1 MASAVDSGAGGSIA
15 AGEDSGL
22 NGGAGGGG
30 GAGPSSEPLLLPG
43 DAPPAYQ
50 YSQEISQMMFVFGDI
65 EDPPDDVLKLI
76 EDIVRTQ
83 VVEMIIQSR
92 RIAQRRASRTL
103 SPEDLIF
110 LIRYDRAKVNRLRI
124 YLSWREVRKKAKE
137 SDDVGG
143 GAAGDAELE
152 DAGAMDALKTRKL
165 NVKLPWELS
174 TIFSE
179 HLRPLAGDDADEEDE
194 DDIEAHE
201 DSLTRLKEADEATR
215 RMTREEYVHYSEC
228 RQASFTFKKSKRFR
242 DFINAPAYLDG
253 SKPNDDII
261 DILGFLAFEVVRELC
276 EGALEVQKELQ
287 ETARILAER
296 KALAAEA
303 LKPTQREKGTRQI
316 WAEKK
321 ASSSSAATTTETKS
335 DVALIAGPF
344 SSPTAQRTS
353 AGKTGS
359 PKSKSVEQ
367 APSVVDTT
375 PNGILKVPGSNG
387 PKPASSTSAVEEANN
402 ASQETGGNRPRKRAR
417 FTEPAEQSSHGE
429 PLPTSS
435 AASTGPFA
443 SPAANFDR
451 GTPLSSSRA
460 HDSFELPPQLSS
472 LFLPR
477 PGVAADPNDAST
489 FCALFAPAA
498 GGNSFDGSSTNVSP
512 SPSPAM
518 SSIGQFG
525 GPSVAVAVAQS
536 SNGSPALLSK
546 KRARSGEENGEGDED
561 ADGGS
566 DADDAEEAET
576 GKEVIGSVNTNGR
589 EDSATGTNKT
599 GVGATADAKRGK
611 GKQDIE
617 GGSGKGGEVT
627 DAKGQ
632 ADDNNDNNDNAA
644 SSSRRQK
651 PPPPQL
657 AISHIYEAFA
667 RLQRRRTALAG
678 SARTGGTGGLRRTRM
693 FVI

>member
-30 GAGPSSEPLLLPG
+30 GTAGPSSEPLLLPG

-303 LKPTQREKGTRQI
+303 EALKPTQREKGTRQI
-316 WAEKK
+316 WAGKK
-321 ASSSSAATTTETKS
+321 VSSSSAVSATETKS
-335 DVALIAGPF
+335 DVALIAGPS

-359 PKSKSVEQ
+359 PKSKSVELG
-367 APSVVDTT
+367 SSIVDTT
-375 PNGILKVPGSNG
+375 PSSILKIPGTNG
-387 PKPASSTSAVEEANN
+387 TKPVSSTSAAEEANG

-429 PLPTSS
+429 PLPTS
-435 AASTGPFA
+435 AAPSTGPFA

-498 GGNSFDGSSTNVSP
+498 GGNLFDGSSTNVSP

-525 GPSVAVAVAQS
+525 GPSVVAQS

-546 KRARSGEENGEGDED
+546 KRASGGEESGEGDEDAD

-576 GKEVIGSVNTNGR
+576 GKEMIGSVNTNGG

-599 GVGATADAKRGK
+599 GAGATADAKRGK
-611 GKQDIE
+611 GKQDTE

-627 DAKGQ
+627 DAS
-632 ADDNNDNNDNAA
+632 DDNNNNENAA